1 MRPRYARGRTEE
13 EGRERGGEGEAKEDD
28 LWLCVAR

>member
-13 EGRERGGEGEAKEDD
+13 EKRGGGKREVKEDD